1 MTRLSRLFVL
11 PLLVAAH
18 AAAAGAVPAQS
29 GRPAQTVAVDRM
41 ALHAHTLRY
50 RAAEDALEVV
60 RPLLSSRGSAEVQ
73 ADGNTLVIRDR
84 ISSLA
89 RIVPALRRF
98 DRRSELVRLEVLV
111 VRAARHR
118 VSPPTRS
125 TVPPELEAKL
135 KKLLPFDSYEL
146 VAEAVL
152 GTEEGESVTYEI
164 GAGYSLRF
172 DVGDLVA
179 ERQLRLEDFRVFQ
192 QGREEPLIRTNLRL
206 QLDRTYSVGL
216 AKSQDSPTALM
227 IVLTCQLWPVPS
239 LPPSLGSPD

>member
-1 MTRLSRLFVL
+1 MIRPSHHLVL
-11 PLLVAAH
+11 ALLVAAS
-18 AAAAGAVPAQS
+18 AAAAWAGPPQGDRSTQAL
-29 GRPAQTVAVDRM
+29 RVDRM

-50 RAAEDALEVV
+50 RAAEDALAVV

-73 ADGNTLVIRDR
+73 ADGNTLVIRDT

-89 RIVPALRRF
+89 RIVPALRGF
-98 DRRSELVRLEVLV
+98 DRPSEPLRLEVLV
-111 VRAARHR
+111 VRASRHR

-125 TVPPELEAKL
+125 TVPPRLEAKL
-135 KKLLPFDSYEL
+135 KRLLPFDTYEL

-152 GTEEGESVTYEI
+152 GTSEGEGVTYEM

-172 DVGDLVA
+172 EVGELVA
-179 ERQLRLEDFRVFQ
+179 GRQLKLEDFQVFQ
-192 QGREEPLIRTNLRL
+192 NGRKEPLIRTNLL
-206 QLDRTYSVGL
+206 LHLDKTYSVGL

-239 LPPSLGSPD
+239 LPPMRSPD

>member
-1 MTRLSRLFVL
+1 MTRPSRHLVL
-11 PLLVAAH
+11 ALLVAVQ
-18 AAAAGAVPAQS
+18 AAAASAAPAQ
-29 GRPAQTVAVDRM
+29 GGQAAPPLRVDRM

-50 RAAEDALEVV
+50 RAAEDALAVV

-73 ADGNTLVIRDR
+73 ADGNTLVVRDT

-89 RIVPALRRF
+89 RIVPALRGF
-98 DRRSELVRLEVLV
+98 DSPSAPLRLEVLV
-111 VRAARHR
+111 VRAGRHR

-125 TVPPELEAKL
+125 TVPPALEAKL
-135 KKLLPFDSYEL
+135 RKLLPFDSYEL

-152 GTEEGESVTYEI
+152 GTQEGESVTYEI

-172 DVGDLVA
+172 DVGELVA
-179 ERQLRLEDFRVFQ
+179 NRQLRLEDFRVFQ
-192 QGREEPLIRTNLRL
+192 NGREEPLIRTNLRL
-206 QLDRTYSVGL
+206 HLDKTYSVGL

-239 LPPSLGSPD
+239 PPPSLGSPD